1 MPHLGHIPYPP
12 GSSGICLFVH
22 TVIIERMSLVMTF
35 FRFHHVLIDAKL
47 GHIPYL
53 LGSFGGGR
61 FVQIHYK
68 KNWN

>member
-1 MPHLGHIPYPP
+1 MK
-12 GSSGICLFVH
+12 
-22 TVIIERMSLVMTF
+22 RMSLVMTF